1 MPGPVADAHP
11 DTHTDR
17 IIHTHIHT
25 DAHPYA
31 HTDAEPGPDQGAHM
45 DRDTDYYTVALI
57 RKLRH
62 FVAVWGDDPTYP
74 GSELDA
80 TRDVVNVCRELVAY
94 VNGGQQRDSDAEP
107 GPEWVNEL
115 VANVRRAADAA
126 ERIAEH
132 VCYLQPEPEPDLDP
146 EFGVIHRAYRLGW
159 DAGAAAGK
167 HRSQ

>member
-1 MPGPVADAHP
+1 MPGPVTDTDP
-11 DTHTDR
+11 DTH
-17 IIHTHIHT
+17 
-25 DAHPYA
+25 PYA
-31 HTDAEPGPDQGAHM
+31 YTDAERVTDQGAHM

-107 GPEWVNEL
+107 DPEWVNEL
-115 VANVRRAADAA
+115 VAHVRRAADAA
-126 ERIAEH
+126 ERIAERVYSH
-132 VCYLQPEPEPDLDP
+132 QREPEPKPECDSADEPDP
-146 EFGVIHRAYRLGW
+146 DSEFDAIRRAYRLGW
-159 DAGAAAGK
+159 EAGDAAAK
-167 HRSQ
+167 HRSG